1 MLLDKDRRGIQYNY
15 LDNSDK
21 LSRGKEEPQWQQHSK
36 APPQW
41 QKVLHNNTKM
51 AYTVRL
57 NTTTPSRAGK
67 LGPASRVP
75 HVAQEIEDLSWRR
88 TMELCCKH
96 LDLVEVR
103 AVSQRLPCTV
113 SACAFISPITHEHR
127 IDTAGV

>member
-1 MLLDKDRRGIQYNY
+1 MLLDGDRRGIPYHWDQG
-15 LDNSDK
+15 S
-21 LSRGKEEPQWQQHSK
+21 GEEPQWRQ
-36 APPQW
+36 
-41 QKVLHNNTKM
+41 VLRESEAVET
-51 AYTVRL
+51 AYSVLLHTTRPRCVREGCGSDQAQL
-57 NTTTPSRAGK
+57 HEC
-67 LGPASRVP
+67 LMLC
-75 HVAQEIEDLSWRR
+75 AQEIEDLSWRR